1 MANKKVKFSEFNA
14 SESKL
19 FAFIGVFLLI
29 IGFLLVYGLRR
40 RDKYAMYYAKQGLIL
55 FIIAVIAAVASALL
69 GWIPVVGAII
79 STVCWIVFLAFWIL
93 GLVYSLSDKEQEL
106 PVIGKYARKIKV

>member
-1 MANKKVKFSEFNA
+1 MKNKKVRFGEFDC

-19 FAFIGVFLLI
+19 FAFVGVFLLI

-40 RDKYAMYYAKQGLIL
+40 RDTYAMYYAKQGIILTFLALIAM
-55 FIIAVIAAVASALL
+55 IASALF
-69 GWIPVVGAII
+69 GWIPVAGAII
-79 STVCWIVFLAFWIL
+79 STVCWIVFLAFWLL

-106 PVIGKYARKIKV
+106 PVIGKYAKQINV